1 KKKGERCTK
10 NHTRCTKNHTSRP
23 QRCTKNH
30 KHPQKKL
37 KGVSSYTC
45 THKLFGVLNTTSTL
59 LLLDWI
65 IMSELVVLKA
75 NELAMSRYDLTEH
88 ETKLILC
95 CVALLNPTIDNPTIA
110 DRTIT
115 FTYQKYAEMMGL
127 SNNNAYHRLKIS
139 TRELMTRT
147 VEIIYTNGPVS
158 ERIFQWVNY
167 AEFNKETKS
176 LKLVFSEHI
185 IPYLFQLK
193 RFIKY
198 NLEHVKSFDNKYSM
212 RTYEWLLKELTQRK
226 TNKSNIEIS
235 IDDFK
240 FMMMIDNHKSYEAYK
255 ELNRKILTPISKDLN
270 THSNIKVFINKK
282 GRPADTLIFQ
292 VELDSQIDLVNELT
306 KDPEPIPAQASYDER
321 SVYEKLVRTL
331 TNADSLRI
339 KLTSFEQKFLTDMKN
354 KHDLNGSFSWLTVK
368 QKSTL
373 EKILSKYQK

>member
-1 KKKGERCTK
+1 
-10 NHTRCTKNHTSRP
+10 
-23 QRCTKNH
+23 
-30 KHPQKKL
+30 
-37 KGVSSYTC
+37 
-45 THKLFGVLNTTSTL
+45 
-59 LLLDWI
+59 
-65 IMSELVVLKA
+65 MSELVVLKA

-235 IDDFK
+235 IDEFK

-306 KDPEPIPAQASYDER
+306 KDPEPIPAQASCDGR
-321 SVYEKLVRTL
+321 SVYEKLVITL